1 MAEGK
6 LSESSGGGLM
16 ELGISSLPKLPKDS
30 TDRNR
35 TSPFAFTGNKF
46 EFRMVPSSA
55 SIAMPNTVLN
65 TVVAEIFSEISDRLE
80 KSDDI
85 NKTAREVI
93 TEFYTNHKRII
104 FNGNGYSDEWIKEAE
119 KRGLPN
125 LKSTV
130 DSIPEIEKPEAVK
143 LFTKHNVFSKEEL
156 ESRCTIYLEKYS
168 KQINIEAG
176 IMIDMAR
183 KSIIPAIIEY
193 MDTIATSISSLKDA
207 GITTPLTAQSKLLEY
222 LLENFNRLS
231 ESADELEIK
240 LKKAQDIVNTEKQA
254 RCYHDDV
261 FPTME
266 KLRSYSDAL
275 EEKTDLDIWPFA
287 SYQDLLFK
295 I

>member
-1 MAEGK
+1 MSEGK
-6 LSESSGGGLM
+6 LSESSGEVFM
-16 ELGISSLPKLPKDS
+16 ELGVSSLPKLPKDA

-55 SIAMPNTVLN
+55 SISMPNTVLN

-85 NKTAREVI
+85 NKTATKI
-93 TEFYTNHKRII
+93 ISEFYKKHKRII
-104 FNGNGYSDEWIKEAE
+104 FNGNGYSDDWIAEAA

-125 LKSTV
+125 LTSTV
-130 DSIPEIEKPEAVK
+130 EAIPEIEKPDAIE

-176 IMIDMAR
+176 VMIEMAR
-183 KSIIPAIIEY
+183 KSIVPAVIEY
-193 MDTIATSISSLKDA
+193 MDTVASSITSLKDA
-207 GITTPLTAQSKLLEY
+207 GVSAATTGQSKLLEN
-222 LLENFNRLS
+222 LLINFNSLTDAV
-231 ESADELEIK
+231 EKLEEK
-240 LKKAQDIVNTEKQA
+240 LITAQEIMNTEKQA
-254 RCYHDDV
+254 VCYHDEV
-261 FPTME
+261 FPAME
-266 KLRSYSDAL
+266 YLRSFSDAL
-275 EEKTDLDIWPFA
+275 EENTDTDIWPFA